1 MLQKQCPKTIFF
13 LFKFFRTVDFPER
26 NGRVNDI
33 LCHVS
38 FFKNSISR
46 SFLRGL
52 EPNKACLSA
61 WIVREIAFQ
70 PYLQFLYII
79 SSNISSGTEL
89 AHLESGSSDV
99 HACSVMTHCL

>member
-1 MLQKQCPKTIFF
+1 MSKTNFFSLQV
-13 LFKFFRTVDFPER
+13 FRTLDFPER

-33 LCHVS
+33 LCHLS

-61 WIVREIAFQ
+61 GIVREIAFQ

-79 SSNISSGTEL
+79 SSNISGGTEL
-89 AHLESGSSDV
+89 AHLESGSSQMCMR
-99 HACSVMTHCL
+99 AQS